1 MELWQYDAT
10 DLARLIRT
18 GQASAKEAVE
28 STFKRL
34 HAVNPTINAVVRLLE
49 PEAHAAA
56 ETADAARA
64 RGHALPPLHGVP
76 VTTKVNV
83 DQAGLPTDNGV
94 VPLKDFI
101 AKEDSPVVANLK
113 HAGAIIIGRTNAPAF
128 SMRIFSDNA
137 LHGRTLNPRDPS
149 VTPGGSSGGAGAAT
163 ATGIG
168 AIAHGNDI
176 GGSVRIPAYCNGV
189 VGLRTGFARIPA
201 FNQTGVASGRP
212 IGAILMATQGPHT
225 RTVRDA
231 RLALEAMAR
240 GDRRDWRWNDVP
252 MRGPAPARPIKV
264 AIVPEVP
271 GGKSHPAQVEAV
283 RLAGKHLR
291 GAGYVV
297 EEVLPPDIERGV
309 ELWHQICVTDVF
321 GGLWP
326 AMQKMGDPDGIAAM
340 QAWLSIHKPVDLA
353 TYVAA
358 LTEREALAY
367 RWMTFF
373 QQWPLV
379 IFPTLCDLPP
389 KQVADITRGARL
401 DACRADCPAARPA
414 RSRGAGRQPR
424 QAAHRRPDHV
434 DAQPRRSLPRCR
446 RGDRGLRRY
455 RDADRPGRRLASN
468 SAARRKVDLQVAQL
482 LLEDGNA
489 RRVAVLALVKCNA
502 GVEPVLDPAATAAS
516 LHEEGFVCRGQRLA
530 VSHVVRGRRRSDRQD
545 QDQAGDQDLH
555 VIFHPRRIRALPDDR
570 LTSFN

>member
-18 GQASAKEAVE
+18 GQASAREAVD
-28 STFKRL
+28 SVLARL
-34 HAVNPTINAVVRLLE
+34 HKVNPAINAVVRVLE
-49 PEAHAAA
+49 EEARAAA

-94 VPLKDFI
+94 VALKDFV
-101 AKEDSPVVANLK
+101 AQEDSPVVANLK
-113 HAGAIIIGRTNAPAF
+113 HAGAIIIGRTNAPAY

-189 VGLRTGFARIPA
+189 VGLRTGFARIPS
-201 FNQTGVASGRP
+201 FNPSAPQGRP
-212 IGAILMATQGPHT
+212 IGAVLMAVQGPHT
-225 RTVRDA
+225 RTMRDA

-252 MRGPAPARPIKV
+252 MQGPPPARPIKV
-264 AIVPEVP
+264 AIVPEPP
-271 GGKSHPAQVEAV
+271 GGPTHPAQAAAV
-283 RLAGKHLR
+283 RQAGKHLQA
-291 GAGYVV
+291 AGYVV
-297 EEVLPPDIERGV
+297 EEILPPDMERGV
-309 ELWHQICVTDVF
+309 ELWHMICVTDVF

-326 AMQKMGDPDGIAAM
+326 QMQKMGDPDGIASM
-340 QAWLSIHKPVDLA
+340 KGWLELHKPVDLL

-358 LTEREALAY
+358 LTEREALLL

-373 QQWPLV
+373 LQWPLV
-379 IFPTLCDLPP
+379 ILPTLADLPP
-389 KQVADITRGARL
+389 KQVADVEPGGQKDILTSMRPALLAPLLGLPGLAVPVGSHGKLRTGVQIMAMRNREDLCL
-401 DACRADCPAARPA
+401 DAGEIIEAAEGVVKPIDPVPA
-414 RSRGAGRQPR
+414 
-424 QAAHRRPDHV
+424 
-434 DAQPRRSLPRCR
+434 
-446 RGDRGLRRY
+446 
-455 RDADRPGRRLASN
+455 
-468 SAARRKVDLQVAQL
+468 
-482 LLEDGNA
+482 
-489 RRVAVLALVKCNA
+489 
-502 GVEPVLDPAATAAS
+502 
-516 LHEEGFVCRGQRLA
+516 
-530 VSHVVRGRRRSDRQD
+530 
-545 QDQAGDQDLH
+545 
-555 VIFHPRRIRALPDDR
+555 
-570 LTSFN
+570 